1 MWLIQLTLYLFTD
14 TVLFLIYK
22 KTKFY
27 MNTISKNQNR
37 LGFYF
42 NILPNETLLGFKTIN
57 CTVKCE
63 DEKFRPFYGLEIG
76 FLFFTIQITYVDWK
90 I

>member
-1 MWLIQLTLYLFTD
+1 MVNTINIIFVYGHCPIFNTQKPNF
-14 TVLFLIYK
+14 
-22 KTKFY
+22 

-37 LGFYF
+37 LGVYC
-42 NILPNETLLGFKTIN
+42 NLLPNETLLGIKTIN

-76 FLFFTIQITYVDWK
+76 FLFLTIQFTYVSWK